1 MFEGFAI
8 LAADDSALR
17 AQIDIDFFRYYRQ
30 LFYAATYQTLIVSS
44 GRYGLHI
51 TVANKIFHSFDAA
64 LLAQYH
70 GRRISFFY
78 NPEEIYEGGRNQ
90 WLLSGGLGPP
100 RFHTGFYM
108 KIVSPDL
115 EKIDKELGINQD
127 FHLSLFKN
135 KHAVKNNSDFS
146 CKRIKMV

>member
-1 MFEGFAI
+1 MFEGFAT
-8 LAADDSALR
+8 LVADDSALR

-30 LFYAATYQTLIVSS
+30 LFYYHSWNTLNVTS

-64 LLAQYH
+64 MLAQYH

-78 NPEEIYEGGRNQ
+78 NPEEIYEGGR
-90 WLLSGGLGPP
+90 
-100 RFHTGFYM
+100 FHTGFYM

-115 EKIDKELGINQD
+115 EKINKELGINQD
-127 FHLSLFKN
+127 FHLSLFTN
-135 KHAVKNNSDFS
+135 KHEVFKNG
-146 CKRIKMV
+146 KTKKEIK